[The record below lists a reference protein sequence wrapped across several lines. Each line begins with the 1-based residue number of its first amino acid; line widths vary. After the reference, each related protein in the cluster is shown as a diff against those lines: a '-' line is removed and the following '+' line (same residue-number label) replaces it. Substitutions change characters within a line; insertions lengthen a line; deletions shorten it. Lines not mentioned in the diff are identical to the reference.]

1 MDDVD
6 QLNQSDNILKVQT
19 TSKLKGSQ
27 YLLTG
32 NLKLV
37 ISSIKLEI
45 CDVTT

>member
-1 MDDVD
+1 MDDTD
-6 QLNQSDNILKVQT
+6 QLDQSDTIVKAQT

-27 YLLTG
+27 YLLPG